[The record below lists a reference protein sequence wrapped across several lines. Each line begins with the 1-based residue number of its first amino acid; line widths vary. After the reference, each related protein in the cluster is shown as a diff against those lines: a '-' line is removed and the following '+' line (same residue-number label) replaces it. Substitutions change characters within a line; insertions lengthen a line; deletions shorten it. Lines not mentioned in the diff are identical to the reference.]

1 MGTRKNKKSN
11 NPNKRFRKTRS
22 KRQRGASGGTTPAAP
37 EHTPDAI
44 DRTAA
49 IEQLMGGVDEIIAG
63 LRRQMQEL
71 EQLQEGSNR
80 EGTVRPGSGSP
91 RSVANLPEHN
101 TPSPSGGKRKT
112 RKAKKSR
119 RSKKSKRKTRKS
131 RREK

>member
-1 MGTRKNKKSN
+1 MTTKKS
-11 NPNKRFRKTRS
+11 KKFRKSRS

-37 EHTPDAI
+37 EHTPAEHTPDAI

-49 IEQLMGGVDEIIAG
+49 IEQLMGGVDGIIAG

-91 RSVANLPEHN
+91 RSVANLPS
-101 TPSPSGGKRKT
+101 PSPSPRGGKRKT

-119 RSKKSKRKTRKS
+119 RSKKSKRKTRKNK
-131 RREK
+131 RK

>member
-37 EHTPDAI
+37 EHTPAEHTPDAI

-49 IEQLMGGVDEIIAG
+49 IEQLMGGVDGIIAG

-71 EQLQEGSNR
+71 EQLQEASNR
-80 EGTVRPGSGSP
+80 P
-91 RSVANLPEHN
+91 
-101 TPSPSGGKRKT
+101 PSPTGVADIKGGKRKT
-112 RKAKKSR
+112 RKNKKSR
-119 RSKKSKRKTRKS
+119 RSKKSKRKTRK
-131 RREK
+131 